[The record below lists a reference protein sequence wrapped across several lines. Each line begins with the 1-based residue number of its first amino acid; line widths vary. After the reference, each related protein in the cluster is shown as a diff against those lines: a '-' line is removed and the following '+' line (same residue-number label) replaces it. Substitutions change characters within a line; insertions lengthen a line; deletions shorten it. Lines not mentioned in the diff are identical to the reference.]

1 VRIPFLRITQ
11 YALRFVT
18 TADILLITLTLLVML
33 VGVAGVVLPLLPD
46 VWLIWLAAL
55 GYGLLQQPLFDGW
68 VGGIA
73 MVLLTIL
80 MILGVVADIALSHAG
95 AAQGGASWQA
105 IAASI
110 ALGLVG
116 LFFFPPVGP
125 LVGALLG
132 LFLVEFLRHG
142 KDAQKAWSAVK
153 GYATGCG
160 LSVIARLGIAVTMIL
175 IWGAWVV
182 LASFLVHG

>member
-1 VRIPFLRITQ
+1 MSS
-11 YALRFVT
+11 AE
-18 TADILLITLTLLVML
+18 ILLIALTLLVML
-33 VGVAGVVLPLLPD
+33 VGVA
-46 VWLIWLAAL
+46 
-55 GYGLLQQPLFDGW
+55 
-68 VGGIA
+68 
-73 MVLLTIL
+73 
-80 MILGVVADIALSHAG
+80 ADLVLSHAG